1 MTFDSFGSRLAI
13 ATPRRLDHKAAMNYV
28 TLTYARAH
36 FCELA
41 ARVEAGETVGI
52 TRHGKPVARLIPP
65 EPRCKVTCAL
75 QQSEGIA
82 N

>member
-1 MTFDSFGSRLAI
+1 
-13 ATPRRLDHKAAMNYV
+13 MNYV

-52 TRHGKPVARLIPP
+52 TRRGKPVARLIPP
-65 EPRCKVTCAL
+65 ELRSKVTCTVR
-75 QQSEGIA
+75 QDEGIA